1 MRESVL
7 TDEQARLLRDEK
19 EALAQIRLELA
30 EIEIPRDSLAR
41 LQEAILQLDELFL
54 VVVVGEFNAG
64 KSALVNALLGE
75 RVLPEGVTPT
85 TSRVTLVK
93 WGEQAAQQVVDEGFA
108 IYTYPLPLLQELN
121 IVDTPG
127 TNAIIRQH
135 ERLTDDFVP
144 RSDLVLFTTSADH
157 PLTESE
163 RQFLERILAWGKKV
177 VFALNKADI
186 IQGDAAMGE
195 VLSFVLE
202 HATSLLGSAPELFPV
217 SARLAQAA
225 LAEPD
230 PARREKLWN
239 ASGVDDLDRYISATL
254 DDSARLRLK
263 FTNPIGVAEK
273 LIAQADAFV
282 QEQGQSLSEDLETS
296 GALDTTVIQYERDL
310 QAELT
315 PRLAEIENILHRLE
329 QRGLDFFDT
338 TMRLTNIQE
347 LVRGDRVR
355 ARFEKQVLADVPA
368 QIEDHVQRLIDW
380 LVQKDL
386 GEWQRVMSYVQRRR
400 AVHMDHIV
408 GEGAEPRELRR
419 RDLIDTMGRTVQ
431 RIIDSYDRDQEA
443 SNLASQ
449 VEAAVAQTALLEAG
463 AVGLGALVTAA
474 VLSSSLDITG
484 VIAASTMAIMG
495 FFVIPYKRRKA
506 KEAFQAKMTALRRN
520 LHETLSA
527 QFAAESRDAVA
538 RLKDGITPYSRYVRS
553 ERERIERAESTLTG
567 IRQRLSALRA
577 RAESAVQGQGQAEHL
592 AACVAQAEHLE
603 DGGDLGFAAVA
614 AVAFAEV
621 KADVRLPGAQPPRQF
636 QVTLTRHHFVTGT

>member
-30 EIEIPRDSLAR
+30 EIEIPREALAR

-225 LAEPD
+225 LADAD

-296 GALDTTVIQYERDL
+296 GALDTTVTQYERDL

-553 ERERIERAESTLTG
+553 ERERIERAEIALTG

-577 RAESAVQGQGQAEHL
+577 RAEAAVQGQGQAE
-592 AACVAQAEHLE
+592 
-603 DGGDLGFAAVA
+603 
-614 AVAFAEV
+614 
-621 KADVRLPGAQPPRQF
+621 
-636 QVTLTRHHFVTGT
+636 